1 MNSIGSGTEPVLKVK
16 QKTEICRSTVTRG
29 EAMPGKS
36 IRGHTSC
43 GRLPSRHHTGVV
55 CENMHAFGAN
65 LRKLPRQAKICTPP
79 GGAMLAKIYGIFLV
93 LLACAA

>member
-1 MNSIGSGTEPVLKVK
+1 MAPYESSRHVFTHVRNIYHFV
-16 QKTEICRSTVTRG
+16 EIYET
-29 EAMPGKS
+29 AP
-36 IRGHTSC
+36 
-43 GRLPSRHHTGVV
+43 HHTGVV

-93 LLACAA
+93 LLACAAYGFKGGDVLQA